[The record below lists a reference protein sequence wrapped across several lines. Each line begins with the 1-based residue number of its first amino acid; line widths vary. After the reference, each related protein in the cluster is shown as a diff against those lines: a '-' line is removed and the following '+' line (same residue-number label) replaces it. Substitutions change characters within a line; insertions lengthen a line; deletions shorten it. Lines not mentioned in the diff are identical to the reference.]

1 MSEAG
6 SSIGYWV
13 DEFEKGFVNTVGLSN
28 ELLSL
33 VGLFGFLFYSTKSS
47 ALQILFNALPRG

>member
-1 MSEAG
+1 M
-6 SSIGYWV
+6 GYWV
-13 DEFEKGFVNTVGLSN
+13 DEFEKGFVNTVGFSN